1 MRRYTL
7 LFSCALL
14 FYLAALPV
22 ELGAVRVTP
31 SEISGV
37 DKHVLADALA
47 PYTEKNEFPEQVPID
62 VGSRIHDARLT
73 YTFDHELVDMLDKIY
88 ARYEPDY
95 GAFAAIDANTGA
107 VLALNSFIKDGSPWG
122 NLTLRNSYPAASVFK
137 MITAAA
143 ALDQNLLEPDTV
155 LRYNGKKTSLYK
167 KQVLKHKDNKWT
179 RRPTL
184 TKAFAESINT
194 VFARIGI
201 YMVGADKLDDYARRF
216 GFNTDISTDID
227 FDTGSTDINSDE
239 WRIAETASGYTRS
252 NTLSPLHGAMLAG
265 AVIND
270 GQMMAPYLVELA
282 TDKWGIPLYLNQ
294 PESFGEPISPA
305 TARKMRKLML
315 ETVQRGSARKSFR
328 KFFAG
333 ELKEAAVGGKTGSL
347 TGQSPAGRYD
357 WFVGYAASGD
367 KKIGFASLTINKEY
381 WTVKSSYVARKFI
394 EAALAAPNPQG

>member
-1 MRRYTL
+1 MRRYII
-7 LFSCALL
+7 LFAGALF
-14 FYLAALPV
+14 FYLVVLPV

-31 SEISGV
+31 SEISGI
-37 DKHVLADALA
+37 DKRVLAQALA
-47 PYTEKNEFPEQVPID
+47 PYTKNNEFPRRVPID
-62 VGSRIHDARLT
+62 AGFRIHDARVT
-73 YTFDHELVDMLDKIY
+73 YTFDSKLVEMLDKIY
-88 ARYEPDY
+88 ARYKPDY
-95 GAFAAIDANTGA
+95 GAFAAIDADTGA

-167 KQVLKHKDNKWT
+167 RQVLKHKDNKWT

-201 YMVGADKLDDYARRF
+201 YMVGANKLQDYAQRF
-216 GFNTDISTDID
+216 GFNTNISTDID
-227 FDTGSTDINSDE
+227 FATGFTEIKDNE
-239 WRIAETASGYTRS
+239 WRIAETASGYTRT

-282 TDKWGIPLYLNQ
+282 TDEWGVPLYLNQ
-294 PESFGEPISPA
+294 PESFGTPISA
-305 TARKMRKLML
+305 TTARKMRRLMR

-328 KFFAG
+328 KFFKG
-333 ELKEAAVGGKTGSL
+333 ELKEVAVGGKTGSL
-347 TGQSPAGRYD
+347 TGQSPAGKYD
-357 WFVGYAASGD
+357 WFVGYAATGE

-394 EAALAAPNPQG
+394 EAALAAPHPQG